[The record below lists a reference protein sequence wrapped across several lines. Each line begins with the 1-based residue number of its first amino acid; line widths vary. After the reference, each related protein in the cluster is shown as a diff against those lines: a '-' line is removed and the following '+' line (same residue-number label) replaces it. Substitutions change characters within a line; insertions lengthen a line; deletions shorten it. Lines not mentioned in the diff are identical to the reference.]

1 MPYIN
6 IKTEIPGPKAKALL
20 ERRARAVSSGVAR
33 ATDVVV
39 ERARGAI
46 VEDVDGNTF
55 IDFAGGIG
63 MLAVGHC
70 PENVTRAMTE
80 QASRLVHMCAL
91 VGTYEPYVRLAELLN
106 EVAPGNFS
114 K

>member
-1 MPYIN
+1 MAYIQ
-6 IKTEIPGPKAKALL
+6 IKTEIPGPKAKTML
-20 ERRARAVSSGVAR
+20 ERRERAVSSGVGR

-39 ERARGAI
+39 ARARGAL

-70 PENVTRAMTE
+70 PENVIQAMSE
-80 QASRLVHMCAL
+80 QASKLIHMCAL

-106 EVAPGNFS
+106 SVT
-114 K
+114 